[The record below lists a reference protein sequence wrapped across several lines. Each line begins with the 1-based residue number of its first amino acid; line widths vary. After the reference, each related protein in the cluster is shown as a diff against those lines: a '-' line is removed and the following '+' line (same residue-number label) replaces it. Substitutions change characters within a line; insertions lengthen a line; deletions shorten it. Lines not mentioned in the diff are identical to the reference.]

1 MLGADEGQSFP
12 PEFYLTS
19 EVANEPDQ
27 RQAVRAEIEQRRA
40 ELAALRD
47 ERGIATDGG
56 KPQDLVLVAVAST
69 GGGRVNQHFG
79 RAEEFWIYEAAPGW
93 ARFVQVRNVRRFC
106 SGLLGC
112 DDDPSALGR
121 LVEMLSDCAA
131 VITADAGPRPREAL
145 EEAGIACITVGDD
158 ADGPDSVVEVAVE
171 AAGVALV
178 PAVAVL
184 AGVA

>member
-1 MLGADEGQSFP
+1 
-12 PEFYLTS
+12 
-19 EVANEPDQ
+19 
-27 RQAVRAEIEQRRA
+27 
-40 ELAALRD
+40 
-47 ERGIATDGG
+47 
-56 KPQDLVLVAVAST
+56 
-69 GGGRVNQHFG
+69 
-79 RAEEFWIYEAAPGW
+79 
-93 ARFVQVRNVRRFC
+93 VQVRNVRRFC

-131 VITADAGPRPREAL
+131 VITADTGPRPREAL
-145 EEAGIACITVGDD
+145 EEAGIACITVGDH